1 MSSIFDIEDANS
13 INSINLIE
21 NGWDIIEKNPGKF
34 IKQIPHNERNIYGR
48 NMYKYRELTFVYSSK
63 TQSISFLNAYEDMIR
78 CKVVNSMHDLNKF
91 VNETTTEIKNR
102 IKEQMKKYGF

>member
-1 MSSIFDIEDANS
+1 MGGIFDIEDTNS

-21 NGWDIIEKNPGKF
+21 NGWNIIEESPGNF
-34 IKQIPHNERNIYGR
+34 IKQISHNERIIYGQ
-48 NMYKYRELTFVYSSK
+48 NMYKYHELTFVYSSR

-78 CKVVNSMHDLNKF
+78 CKVVNSMYDLNKF
-91 VNETTTEIKNR
+91 VNETTIEIKNR

>member
-1 MSSIFDIEDANS
+1 MSGIFDIEDTNS

-21 NGWDIIEKNPGKF
+21 NGWNIIEESPGNF
-34 IKQIPHNERNIYGR
+34 IKQISHNERIIYGQ
-48 NMYKYRELTFVYSSK
+48 NMYKYHELTFIYSSR

-78 CKVVNSMHDLNKF
+78 CKVVNSMYDLNKF
-91 VNETTTEIKNR
+91 VNETTIEIKNR

>member
-1 MSSIFDIEDANS
+1 MNSIFDIDDTNS
-13 INSINLIE
+13 INPINLIE
-21 NGWDIIEKNPGKF
+21 DGWSLVEESPGNF
-34 IKQIPHNERNIYGR
+34 VKQITHNERIIYGR

-78 CKVVNSMHDLNKF
+78 CKVVNSMQDLNIF
-91 VNETTTEIKNR
+91 VNETIIEIKNR

>member
-1 MSSIFDIEDANS
+1 MSSIFDTLDNNAITP
-13 INSINLIE
+13 INLMGD
-21 NGWDIIEKNPGKF
+21 GWDIIEKNPGKF
-34 IKQIPHNERNIYGR
+34 IKQIPYNERIIYGR
-48 NMYKYRELTFVYSSK
+48 NMYKYHELTFVYSSK
-63 TQSISFLNAYEDMIR
+63 TRSISFLNAYEDMIR

>member
-1 MSSIFDIEDANS
+1 MGSIFDIENTNS

-21 NGWDIIEKNPGKF
+21 NGWNIIEESPENF
-34 IKQIPHNERNIYGR
+34 IKQISHNERIIYGR
-48 NMYKYRELTFVYSSK
+48 NMYKYHELTFVYSSR

-78 CKVVNSMHDLNKF
+78 CKVVNSMYDLNKF

>member
-1 MSSIFDIEDANS
+1 MSGIFDIEDTNS

-21 NGWDIIEKNPGKF
+21 NGWNIIEESPGNF
-34 IKQIPHNERNIYGR
+34 IKQISHNERIIYGQ
-48 NMYKYRELTFVYSSK
+48 NMYKYHELTFVYSSR

-78 CKVVNSMHDLNKF
+78 CKVVNSMYDLNKF

>member
-1 MSSIFDIEDANS
+1 MSSIFDIENTNS

-21 NGWDIIEKNPGKF
+21 NGWSIIEKNPGKF
-34 IKQIPHNERNIYGR
+34 IKQIPHNERIIYGQ
-48 NMYKYRELTFVYSSK
+48 NMYKYRTLTFVYSSK

-78 CKVVNSMHDLNKF
+78 CKDVNSMQDLNKF
-91 VNETTTEIKNR
+91 VDETTIEIKNR

>member
-1 MSSIFDIEDANS
+1 MGSIFDIEDTNL

-21 NGWDIIEKNPGKF
+21 DGWSLVEKSPGKF
-34 IKQIPHNERNIYGR
+34 IKQIPHNERIIYGR

-78 CKVVNSMHDLNKF
+78 CKVVNSMRDLNKF
-91 VNETTTEIKNR
+91 VNETTIEIKNR

>member
-1 MSSIFDIEDANS
+1 MSSIFDIEDTNS

-34 IKQIPHNERNIYGR
+34 IKQIPYNERIIYGR

-102 IKEQMKKYGF
+102 IREQMKKYGF

>member
-1 MSSIFDIEDANS
+1 MGCIFDIEDTNL

-21 NGWDIIEKNPGKF
+21 NGWNIIEESPGNF
-34 IKQIPHNERNIYGR
+34 IKQISHNERIIYGQ
-48 NMYKYRELTFVYSSK
+48 NMYKYHELTFVYSSR

-78 CKVVNSMHDLNKF
+78 CKVVNSMYDLNKF

>member
-1 MSSIFDIEDANS
+1 MSSIFDIEDTNS

-21 NGWDIIEKNPGKF
+21 NGWNIIEESPGNF
-34 IKQIPHNERNIYGR
+34 IKQISHNERIIYGQ
-48 NMYKYRELTFVYSSK
+48 NMYKYHELTFVYSSR

-78 CKVVNSMHDLNKF
+78 CKVVNSMYDLNKF